1 MFFLYFCHVFDVF
14 NVFFNFN
21 MNVFYNRPYIYD
33 TTIVISKIPLSW
45 IERVATAPC
54 GILLKVCR
62 I

>member
-1 MFFLYFCHVFDVF
+1 
-14 NVFFNFN
+14 